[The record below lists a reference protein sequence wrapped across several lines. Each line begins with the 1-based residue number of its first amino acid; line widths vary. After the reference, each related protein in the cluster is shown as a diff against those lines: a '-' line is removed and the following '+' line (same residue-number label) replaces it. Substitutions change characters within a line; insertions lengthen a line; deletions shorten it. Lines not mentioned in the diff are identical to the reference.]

1 MSSFGYLKR
10 LPVDYLKIDGS
21 FVKDMLIDPIDRAM
35 VEMIVRMAKTTG
47 KRTIAEFVESN
58 EILAELRAIGVD
70 YAQGFAVAAPEPLSD
85 LFGRTDA
92 RRLSETCPRFDASA
106 RRRERER
113 RFSAIANWPAT
124 NHPPC
129 CAAGNR
135 RARLELRPSANPT
148 GNEAG
153 RENDDG

>member
-35 VEMIVRMAKTTG
+35 VEMIVRMAKPTG

-70 YAQGFAVAAPEPLSD
+70 YAQGYAVGAPQPLSD

-92 RRLSETCPRFDASA
+92 RRLSETSPRPARASTQA
-106 RRRERER
+106 R
-113 RFSAIANWPAT
+113 AAVIAKGGSQP
-124 NHPPC
+124 
-129 CAAGNR
+129 
-135 RARLELRPSANPT
+135 
-148 GNEAG
+148 
-153 RENDDG
+153 